1 MRRADGRDSRS
12 ATMSSVPPLQRD
24 RFTSSSHVAAAT
36 RQSLRPPRRTA
47 LAVALVLLCG
57 SGTLAAAND
66 PHASLVAEAY
76 ARRDAGH
83 RIDALALCEN
93 ILQRWPEDT
102 DALHLR
108 VRLLAELGAS
118 GRALDLAR
126 ALPEPLPP
134 AEMQRLAADDAA
146 HQTRW
151 AQAMSG
157 DTRQPYAEADRAV
170 AAQDRLGPAAP
181 HGDAAHAAD
190 RLIALDRASL
200 TREAVRE
207 YGALQK
213 QGVTLPPYAASAV
226 ADAQLQQREPERA
239 IPLYEQAVRDH
250 TGPYPEAEADP
261 RIGLAHAYLE
271 AGRHRQAQA
280 FIDRVAAAEPA
291 WLPSPGSVRPRSH
304 PHRTEADLAAARVRQ
319 ETWLYQDAEARLEAL
334 RAEGPANASIWDQ
347 LADVERARGW
357 PRRAEDTLVGAAGL
371 DPDDTSIRL
380 GAIDSWRD
388 LNDFPRV
395 EPALRELETVVPRE
409 PQVQLTRQAWERQ
422 RGWQFDLEHDRG
434 RGGSANFGDADHE
447 TQATL
452 QSPLLADRWRVYGI
466 ARLAGASLPEGS
478 TRRERAGLG
487 LRGYARG
494 LEAYVQALPAIGADT
509 RRTAVEAGLR
519 WFPSDHWTY
528 TLDWSNTGDQD
539 VPLRAHAYGITAHAL
554 TASAQWRAS
563 ELAAVKLSTNADRF
577 SDGNRRY
584 GWEAAWTQRVYTAP
598 WLAVDGGLQAG
609 ATRNSR
615 SDAPYYS
622 PSCAH
627 WVAATG
633 RLENLLYQRYER
645 AWRQQLDVSAGS
657 YRECRY
663 GSGWMASVH
672 YGQTW
677 APRGGLSF
685 GWGIGWNSQPYDGKR
700 DNRVMLDLTMHWGE

>member
-1 MRRADGRDSRS
+1 MLALALALLYS
-12 ATMSSVPPLQRD
+12 ATTLS
-24 RFTSSSHVAAAT
+24 AAT
-36 RQSLRPPRRTA
+36 GDARDA
-47 LAVALVLLCG
+47 LM
-57 SGTLAAAND
+57 
-66 PHASLVAEAY
+66 AEAN
-76 ARRDAGH
+76 ARREAGH
-83 RIDALALCEN
+83 RVEALALCEN
-93 ILQRWPEDT
+93 LLQRWPQDA
-102 DALHLR
+102 DALRLR

-118 GRALDLAR
+118 GRALALAR
-126 ALPEPLPP
+126 TLPEPLPAP
-134 AEMQRLAADDAA
+134 DMQRLIADDAA
-146 HQTRW
+146 HQARW
-151 AQAMSG
+151 AQAMPA

-170 AAQDRLGPAAP
+170 AAQDKLDATLAAN
-181 HGDAAHAAD
+181 DMSRTAD

-200 TREAVRE
+200 TREAGSE
-207 YGALQK
+207 YDASQK
-213 QGVTLPPYAASAV
+213 QGWTLPAYAASAA
-226 ADAQLQQREPERA
+226 ADALLQQRQPERA
-239 IPLYEQAVRDH
+239 IPLYEQAIRND

-271 AGRHRQAQA
+271 AGRHGEAQA

-291 WLPSPGSVRPRSH
+291 WLPSPGSVRPRSN
-304 PHRTEADLAAARVRQ
+304 PHRTEADLVAARVRQ
-319 ETWLYQDAEARLEAL
+319 DTWLYRDAWRRLDAL
-334 RAEGPANASIWDQ
+334 RNEGPANAAIWDQ
-347 LADVERARGW
+347 LADLERTRGW
-357 PRRAEDTLVGAAGL
+357 PRQSEATLAAAAGI
-371 DPDDTSIRL
+371 DPDDISIRL
-380 GAIDSWRD
+380 GAIDGWRD

-395 EPALRELETVVPRE
+395 EPALRELEAVAPRE
-409 PQVQLTRQAWERQ
+409 PQVQQTRRAWDRQ

-452 QSPLLADRWRVYGI
+452 QAPLFADHWRVYGI
-466 ARLAGASLPEGS
+466 ARLADAHLPEGS

-519 WFPSDHWTY
+519 WFPSDHWNY

-563 ELAAVKLSTNADRF
+563 ERSALKLSANADRF

-598 WLAVDGGLQAG
+598 WLALDGGLAAG

-622 PSCAH
+622 PSCAR
-627 WVAATG
+627 WAAVTG
-633 RLENLLYQRYER
+633 RLENLLYQHYER
-645 AWRQQLDVSAGS
+645 AWRQQLDLSAGT

-663 GSGWMASVH
+663 GSGWMASAH